1 VTLDQLRAVTH
12 PNAADPNDSVTLAAA
27 NLITLTA
34 TAKDGDGDTAS
45 AAIGIGTQLNFLD
58 DGPNAAND
66 TDSVAAGTTGP
77 ATGNVLTGVEV
88 AVAEDAN
95 GTDGLADAGGAD
107 GIGRV
112 TLIDNTANAT
122 AAQSVPDGGFVDV
135 AGQYGT
141 LRIWS
146 NGDYQYTRSG
156 GLGAGL
162 NETFQYTMVDRDG
175 DSVTATL
182 TISIADAVP
191 TAGSRAATLDD
202 DALAN
207 GIAGGTGDDSPDT
220 SNLTGNLPGSGGD
233 PALTFAFANT
243 GAPAGYSYDTT
254 TANTLKV
261 VHTASNTVVITVTL
275 TNPATGAYTIVQNA
289 PVVHAAGGDENNL
302 TFSIT
307 YNVTDLDG
315 DPAVPPGTLTIN
327 VDDDTPTATATAATT
342 VTAVLDETATSST
355 AATLN
360 TGAIVKG
367 DDPNVAGTG
376 RISSAVTGGAVV
388 TAGGGY
394 GADGPGTV
402 SYALSIINVTSGLKV
417 TDGAA
422 INLVNVGG
430 VIVGQVASGTFAN
443 QAAFAISINAATGVV
458 TVEQYLSLQH
468 PDNPNP
474 DEAIALATGSLGV
487 TITRTDSDG
496 DSTTSAA
503 ADISAQIR
511 FKDDGPTLGV
521 IQNQTVN
528 NDPAQTPAVGTLHFA
543 AGADGPGTPTITYTT
558 AGVTSGGK
566 PLVTNQVGNVL
577 TAYADQTGNGFSGD
591 DTPVFTVTV
600 NPTGGTS
607 GTYTFDLLAPLNGTV
622 TNTPIGGSA
631 AFGAGPAQA
640 QVLNDGAGNDIA
652 IIAGWLTTAAF
663 DSDAW
668 FNPLAPQLP
677 SGLVLDDVNGSTSG
691 WGVDNNNFNDG
702 SGVGGVGEFMRFDF
716 GEPKDDFDGLGSY
729 VPPAPTDPLPA
740 VSYATI
746 DFIGF
751 TSSEV
756 IRVRLHHTDG
766 TSKIYTITGAQIG
779 GQVTFSADGGK
790 FIDWIDLYTQN
801 VGSGGGK
808 IDLVAVGV
816 QTTTVNHTLGFT
828 LALPDGDDDAVNGS
842 FTVNVAAGNTPAAP
856 VPPIV
861 LDLDGDGVEFR
872 SRAAGVRFDYSGAGF
887 AVATA
892 WAGAD
897 DGILAFDIDGNGRI
911 ESGREIVFG
920 GDGLTD
926 LQGLAAKH
934 DSNHDGLLDANDAD
948 YAKFGV
954 WQDANG
960 NGVNDDGEFKS
971 LADMGITSIKLTSD
985 GKEYAAADGDVT
997 VHGET
1002 TFTWANGTTG
1012 LAADASFA
1020 AAVEPAAGN
1029 ASASEPASDVMA
1041 ALLAIAP
1048 AAQAGDTAPDGDAA
1062 GPVVHALADGAATSF
1077 VDNLVNSLAGG
1088 ESGGPTG
1095 GSDGSHAL
1103 ASLLG
1108 VTVDADVMHASAPF
1122 DMNQLAAHAESL
1134 ATA

>member
-1 VTLDQLRAVTH
+1 MRGGSTTSGTITINIIDDVPSITAGGRLPGLTVDETDLTTNATQGYASVFTANFGADGPAAAGSVTYALAVVAGPSGLTDVATGQAVNLSMNGATVEGRTAIGNQLVFTVTVDASGQVTLDQLRAVTH

-443 QAAFAISINAATGVV
+443 QAAFAISINATTGVV

-663 DSDAW
+663 DSDA
-668 FNPLAPQLP
+668 
-677 SGLVLDDVNGSTSG
+677 
-691 WGVDNNNFNDG
+691 
-702 SGVGGVGEFMRFDF
+702 
-716 GEPKDDFDGLGSY
+716 
-729 VPPAPTDPLPA
+729 
-740 VSYATI
+740 
-746 DFIGF
+746 
-751 TSSEV
+751 
-756 IRVRLHHTDG
+756 
-766 TSKIYTITGAQIG
+766 
-779 GQVTFSADGGK
+779 
-790 FIDWIDLYTQN
+790 
-801 VGSGGGK
+801 
-808 IDLVAVGV
+808 
-816 QTTTVNHTLGFT
+816 
-828 LALPDGDDDAVNGS
+828 
-842 FTVNVAAGNTPAAP
+842 
-856 VPPIV
+856 
-861 LDLDGDGVEFR
+861 
-872 SRAAGVRFDYSGAGF
+872 
-887 AVATA
+887 
-892 WAGAD
+892 
-897 DGILAFDIDGNGRI
+897 
-911 ESGREIVFG
+911 
-920 GDGLTD
+920 
-926 LQGLAAKH
+926 
-934 DSNHDGLLDANDAD
+934 
-948 YAKFGV
+948 
-954 WQDANG
+954 
-960 NGVNDDGEFKS
+960 
-971 LADMGITSIKLTSD
+971 
-985 GKEYAAADGDVT
+985 
-997 VHGET
+997 
-1002 TFTWANGTTG
+1002 
-1012 LAADASFA
+1012 
-1020 AAVEPAAGN
+1020 
-1029 ASASEPASDVMA
+1029 
-1041 ALLAIAP
+1041 
-1048 AAQAGDTAPDGDAA
+1048 
-1062 GPVVHALADGAATSF
+1062 
-1077 VDNLVNSLAGG
+1077 
-1088 ESGGPTG
+1088 
-1095 GSDGSHAL
+1095 
-1103 ASLLG
+1103 
-1108 VTVDADVMHASAPF
+1108 
-1122 DMNQLAAHAESL
+1122 
-1134 ATA
+1134 